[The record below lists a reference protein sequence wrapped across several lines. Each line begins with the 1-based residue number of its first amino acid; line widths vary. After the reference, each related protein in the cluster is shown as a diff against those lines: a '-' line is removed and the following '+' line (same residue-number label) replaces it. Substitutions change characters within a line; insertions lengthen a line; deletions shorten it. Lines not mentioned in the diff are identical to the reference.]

1 MESKTFEASL
11 NANVLKTNDWNLDL
25 RTTFDTYT
33 QTVTELNA
41 TPYFI
46 DGTRFI
52 IKEGYEFGTLLL
64 DKFARSL
71 DEVANQVPAGSSVND
86 IFVINNQGF
95 VVKRNQVGTISETP
109 IKITDDKGIAL
120 PVAEINTTPD
130 FTMNFNSTLSYKNL
144 TFYML
149 WSWQQ
154 GGYMYNHSV
163 RYQTEPELFDQSGL
177 PSNEV
182 KSSSYY
188 SNGGQYIGLLGWDN
202 NVLVYDAT
210 FVKLRELSLSYD
222 FKIDSWK
229 FIKNIRFNLVGRN
242 LLTFTEYPGFD
253 PETGAS
259 QGGVDASTF
268 KFDSN
273 NRYPTSKLVS
283 GSLTLTF

>member
-1 MESKTFEASL
+1 
-11 NANVLKTNDWNLDL
+11 
-25 RTTFDTYT
+25 
-33 QTVTELNA
+33 
-41 TPYFI
+41 
-46 DGTRFI
+46 
-52 IKEGYEFGTLLL
+52 
-64 DKFARSL
+64 
-71 DEVANQVPAGSSVND
+71 
-86 IFVINNQGF
+86 
-95 VVKRNQVGTISETP
+95 
-109 IKITDDKGIAL
+109 
-120 PVAEINTTPD
+120 
-130 FTMNFNSTLSYKNL
+130 
-144 TFYML
+144 
-149 WSWQQ
+149 
-154 GGYMYNHSV
+154 MYNHSV